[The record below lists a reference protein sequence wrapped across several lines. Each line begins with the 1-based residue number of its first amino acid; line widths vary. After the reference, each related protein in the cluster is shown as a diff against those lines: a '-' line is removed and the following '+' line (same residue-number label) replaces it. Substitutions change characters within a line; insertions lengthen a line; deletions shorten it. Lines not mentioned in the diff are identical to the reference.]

1 MSTTQEPAAPVVQGR
16 LIGHFHDRPLED
28 HGSGWSS
35 LWDSNESDLWDRGK
49 PSPALIDLIEQKKD
63 TALFRPLKPDGQRK
77 KALVP
82 YNFGLGW
89 TGPVTPGNASFVEG
103 DFFKPGWERQISAN
117 EDIKFDLVYDY
128 TFLCALHPQMRPQ
141 WAARMSQ
148 VVAPDGVLV
157 CLEFPM
163 YKDPTQPGPPWGL
176 NGVHWDLLARGG
188 DGIKNIGE
196 EAEVDQVDQL
206 PGRFRRLQYHKP
218 ARSYDAGRGADMLNE
233 SEAKMIYGWLWPVF
247 ASGNPRDY
255 SVAARVIV
263 NMPRGLHNPLPASL
277 RIDIAA
283 GECKKASQILES
295 FLTAPYFGNPGR
307 ELPEKVLANAKGLAI
322 CTVAKAGFLGSA
334 RFGSGLVIAR
344 LDNGSWSAP
353 SAISLT
359 GVGFGG
365 QVGFELTDFVF
376 ILDDAGLR
384 SFLRM
389 GSLTLGANISIAFG
403 PVGRNAEFT
412 SNATMEG
419 ISTMYAYSKTKGLF
433 GGVSIEGGLMVERKH
448 ANKKLYKCKVSASQ
462 LLSGEIP
469 PPLEATPLLQLL
481 QSSAFQQRGAIPHS
495 EPTTRSLDPVPQGP
509 ELPTG
514 PEIQPPAELSP
525 VEVQPTARHF
535 PAELHGESSASL
547 PAELPSETIIN
558 IPDEPTVTPVNA
570 KEEQPQTRTPTPVR
584 VESKPH
590 STSTPETAPL
600 EIRSEP
606 KTDTPLELKRPLVVE
621 PGVQAPS
628 QTV

>member
-1 MSTTQEPAAPVVQGR
+1 MSPTQESATPVVQGR
-16 LIGHFHDRPLED
+16 LIGHFHDRPLEE

-49 PSPALIDLIEQKKD
+49 PSPALIDLIEQEKD
-63 TALFRPLKPDGQRK
+63 AAIFRPLKPD
-77 KALVP
+77 
-82 YNFGLGW
+82 
-89 TGPVTPGNASFVEG
+89 VTPGNASFVEG

-117 EDIKFDLVYDY
+117 GDIKFDLVYDY

-141 WAARMSQ
+141 WAARMSE

-196 EAEVDQVDQL
+196 EAEVEEVDQL

-247 ASGNPRDY
+247 PSGNPRDY

-283 GECKKASQILES
+283 GECKKATQILES
-295 FLTAPYFGNPGR
+295 FLTAPYFGNPGK
-307 ELPEKVLANAKGLAI
+307 ELPGKVLVNAKGLAI

-344 LDNGSWSAP
+344 LDDGSWSAP

-359 GVGFGG
+359 GAGFGG

-433 GGVSIEGGLMVERKH
+433 GGISIEGGLMVERRH
-448 ANKKLYKCKVSASQ
+448 ANKKLYKSKVSASQ
-462 LLSGEIP
+462 LLGGEIP
-469 PPLEATPLLQLL
+469 PPLDATPLLQLL
-481 QSSAFQQRGAIPHS
+481 QSSSFQQRGAIPHS
-495 EPTTRSLDPVPQGP
+495 QPTTREPTTRGLNPVPQGP

-514 PEIQPPAELSP
+514 PENQSPAELSP
-525 VEVQPTARHF
+525 EEVQPTARHF
-535 PAELHGESSASL
+535 PAELHGESSLSL
-547 PAELPSETIIN
+547 PSELPAETIIN
-558 IPDEPTVTPVNA
+558 IPDEPTATPVSA
-570 KEEQPQTRTPTPVR
+570 EERPQTRTPASTG

-590 STSTPETAPL
+590 GTSTPETAPL

-606 KTDTPLELKRPLVVE
+606 TTDTPAELKRPIVVE
-621 PGVQAPS
+621 PEVRAPS

>member
-1 MSTTQEPAAPVVQGR
+1 MNPTEEPTTPVVQGR

-49 PSPALIDLIEQKKD
+49 PSPALIDLIEQEKD
-63 TALFRPLKPDGQRK
+63 NAIFRPLKPDGQRK

-82 YNFGLGW
+82 YNFGLGCM
-89 TGPVTPGNASFVEG
+89 GSVTPGNASFVEG

-148 VVAPDGVLV
+148 VVAPGGVLV

-188 DGIKNIGE
+188 DGIKNIRE

-206 PGRFRRLQYHKP
+206 PGQFRRLQYHKP
-218 ARSYDAGRGADMLNE
+218 TRSYGAGRGTDMLND
-233 SEAKMIYGWLWPVF
+233 SEAKMIYEWLWPAF
-247 ASGNPRDY
+247 TLALPLDSAS
-255 SVAARVIV
+255 VIV

-307 ELPEKVLANAKGLAI
+307 ELPGKLLANAKGLAI

-359 GVGFGG
+359 GAGFGG

-384 SFLRM
+384 SFSRM

-433 GGVSIEGGLMVERKH
+433 GGVSIEGGFLVERRH

-495 EPTTRSLDPVPQGP
+495 EPTTRSLDPVPRGP

-514 PEIQPPAELSP
+514 PENQSPAELSP
-525 VEVQPTARHF
+525 IEVQPNARHF
-535 PAELHGESSASL
+535 PAELHGESSVSL

-570 KEEQPQTRTPTPVR
+570 KEERPQTRTPTPAR

-606 KTDTPLELKRPLVVE
+606 KTDSPIELKRPLVVE

>member
-1 MSTTQEPAAPVVQGR
+1 MSPTQEPATPVVQGR
-16 LIGHFHDRPLED
+16 LIGHFHDRPLEE

-49 PSPALIDLIEQKKD
+49 PSPALIDLIEQEKD
-63 TALFRPLKPDGQRK
+63 NAIFQPLKPD
-77 KALVP
+77 VP
-82 YNFGLGW
+82 
-89 TGPVTPGNASFVEG
+89 PGNASFVQG
-103 DFFKPGWERQISAN
+103 DFFKPDWERQISASG
-117 EDIKFDLVYDY
+117 DIKFDLVYDY

-141 WAARMSQ
+141 WAARISQ
-148 VVAPDGVLV
+148 VVAPDGILV

-196 EAEVDQVDQL
+196 EAEVDQVQQL
-206 PGRFRRLQYHKP
+206 PGQFRRLQYRKP
-218 ARSYDAGRGADMLNE
+218 ARSYEAGRGADMLNDA
-233 SEAKMIYGWLWPVF
+233 EAKTIYEWLWPIF
-247 ASGNPRDY
+247 TLGNTRDI
-255 SVAARVIV
+255 AARVIV

-277 RIDIAA
+277 RS
-283 GECKKASQILES
+283 ECKKASQILES
-295 FLTAPYFGNPGR
+295 FLTAPYFGNPGK
-307 ELPEKVLANAKGLAI
+307 ELPERVLANTKGLVI
-322 CTVAKAGFLGSA
+322 CTVAKAGMLGSA

-353 SAISLT
+353 SAISLA

-365 QVGFELTDFVF
+365 QWGFELTDFVF

-412 SNATMEG
+412 TSANMEG
-419 ISTMYAYSKTKGLF
+419 IASMYAYSKTKGLF
-433 GGVSIEGGLMVERKH
+433 GGVSIEGGLMVERRH

-469 PPLEATPLLQLL
+469 PPSEATPLLQLL
-481 QSSAFQQRGAIPHS
+481 QSSSFQRRVANPLS
-495 EPTTRSLDPVPQGP
+495 EPTTRSLDPAPRGL

-514 PEIQPPAELSP
+514 PENQSPAELSP
-525 VEVQPTARHF
+525 EGVQPTARHF
-535 PAELHGESSASL
+535 PAELHGESSVSL
-547 PAELPSETIIN
+547 PAQLPAETIIN
-558 IPDEPTVTPVNA
+558 IPDEPTATPVNA
-570 KEEQPQTRTPTPVR
+570 ERERPQSRTPTPGG
-584 VESKPH
+584 VESKPQGTL
-590 STSTPETAPL
+590 SPEITPL
-600 EIRSEP
+600 EIQSEP
-606 KTDTPLELKRPLVVE
+606 KADTPVELKKPLVVE
-621 PGVQAPS
+621 QNVHAPS